1 MDRVLANHMLNAF
14 VYLHDMKQR
23 VPAIFRNKYIIAS
36 LGFAVW
42 VMFINDIDVFYVMQ
56 SRSELNEMKGEVA
69 RLNAET
75 ARAAEALRDLDNPAN
90 LEKFARETYFLQR
103 PGEDIYIIK
112 DAQ

>member
-1 MDRVLANHMLNAF
+1 MI
-14 VYLHDMKQR
+14 QR
-23 VPAIFRNKYIIAS
+23 VPTILRNKYMIAS
-36 LGFAVW
+36 LCFAIW

-56 SRSELNEMKGEVA
+56 SRSELNNMKGEVA

-75 ARAAEALRDLDNPAN
+75 DRAAEALRDLDNPAN